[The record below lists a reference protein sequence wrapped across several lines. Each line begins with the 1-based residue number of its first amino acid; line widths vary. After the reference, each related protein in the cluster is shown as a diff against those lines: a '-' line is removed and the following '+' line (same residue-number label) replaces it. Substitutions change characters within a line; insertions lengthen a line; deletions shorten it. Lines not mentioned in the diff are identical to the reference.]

1 MNTRTLLLL
10 LGHRGGGEGDD
21 AQQEGRQGGDGEPA
35 ERAALLVESG
45 CLDQDSAENDG
56 FIRGSF
62 VDGVPSRGR
71 IRPDP
76 RLHGHNISHEAAP
89 RSRLLLLL

>member
-1 MNTRTLLLL
+1 MPSAVTVYTYS
-10 LGHRGGGEGDD
+10 HSVTYVGEGIADLLE
-21 AQQEGRQGGDGEPA
+21 AVIEKLGLPLRTISS

-56 FIRGSF
+56 FVRGSF
-62 VDGVPSRGR
+62 VDGAPVPRR

-76 RLHGHNISHEAAP
+76 RLH
-89 RSRLLLLL
+89 